1 MKHVNKYVNAQAFET
16 IIVLQ
21 NKHLI
26 RVYAIHSTVL
36 KTIYFGIR
44 LHENRILNLA
54 FVEHLL
60 VEIIN
65 MDEVTLKL

>member
-1 MKHVNKYVNAQAFET
+1 MKHVNKYVNAKAFET

-26 RVYAIHSTVL
+26 QVYAIHSTVL

-44 LHENRILNLA
+44 QHENRNLA

-65 MDEVTLKL
+65 MDKVTLKL

>member
-26 RVYAIHSTVL
+26 QVYAIHSTVL
-36 KTIYFGIR
+36 KAIYFGIR

>member
-21 NKHLI
+21 NKYLI
-26 RVYAIHSTVL
+26 QVYAIHSTVL

>member
-26 RVYAIHSTVL
+26 QVYAIHSTVL
-36 KTIYFGIR
+36 KTIYFGIPQ
-44 LHENRILNLA
+44 HENRILNLA

>member
-1 MKHVNKYVNAQAFET
+1 MKHVNKYVNAQSFET

-26 RVYAIHSTVL
+26 QVYAIHSTVL

>member
-26 RVYAIHSTVL
+26 QVYAIHNTVL

-65 MDEVTLKL
+65 MDEVMLKL

>member
-26 RVYAIHSTVL
+26 QVYAIHSTVL
-36 KTIYFGIR
+36 KTIYFGICR
-44 LHENRILNLA
+44 HENRILNLA

>member
-26 RVYAIHSTVL
+26 QVYAIHSTVL

-44 LHENRILNLA
+44 VHENRILNLA

>member
-26 RVYAIHSTVL
+26 QVYAIHSTVL
-36 KTIYFGIR
+36 ETIYFGIR

>member
-26 RVYAIHSTVL
+26 QVYAIHSTVL
-36 KTIYFGIR
+36 ETIYFGIR
-44 LHENRILNLA
+44 RHENRILNLA

>member
-26 RVYAIHSTVL
+26 QVYAIHSTVL
-36 KTIYFGIR
+36 KTIYFGIH

>member
-26 RVYAIHSTVL
+26 QVYAIHSTIL
-36 KTIYFGIR
+36 KTIYFRIR
-44 LHENRILNLA
+44 RHENRILNLA
-54 FVEHLL
+54 FV
-60 VEIIN
+60 
-65 MDEVTLKL
+65 

>member
-26 RVYAIHSTVL
+26 QVYAIHCTIL
-36 KTIYFGIR
+36 KTIYFGIHR
-44 LHENRILNLA
+44 HENRILNLA

>member
-21 NKHLI
+21 SKHLI
-26 RVYAIHSTVL
+26 QIYAIHSTVL

>member
-21 NKHLI
+21 NKPLI
-26 RVYAIHSTVL
+26 QVYAIHSTVL

-44 LHENRILNLA
+44 RHENRILNLA

>member
-16 IIVLQ
+16 IIVLK
-21 NKHLI
+21 NKHFI
-26 RVYAIHSTVL
+26 QVYAIHSTVL
-36 KTIYFGIR
+36 KTINFGIR

>member
-1 MKHVNKYVNAQAFET
+1 MKHVNKYVNGQAFET

-26 RVYAIHSTVL
+26 QVYAIHSTVL

-44 LHENRILNLA
+44 WHENRILNLA

-65 MDEVTLKL
+65 MEEVTLKL